1 MLENSSNKPYPFA
14 AIVGQRD
21 MQLALVLNIVDPL
34 IGGVLIM
41 GHRGTGKSTAVRAL
55 SELVPEIKVVSGCV
69 YHCDPTN
76 TENICSDCTTRL
88 GSNKKISTHKQ
99 PVRIVELPLGATE
112 DRVCGTINIER
123 ALKEGA
129 TTFEPGLLAQANRGF
144 LYIDE
149 VNLLEDHLV
158 DVLLDVAASGW
169 NRVERE
175 GVSVEHPSRFV
186 LIGSGNP
193 EEGELRPQLIDR
205 FGLHVEIKTEADL
218 DSRIAVVERREAFDR
233 EPLAFTKRFASEQEE
248 LVRAIKSARRNLAKV
263 KITRPVL
270 KVIAQ
275 VCARLNVEGH
285 RGELTMMRAA
295 RALAALEGHKR
306 VGDDDVKR
314 IAPMS
319 LRHRLRQNVFEDSTA
334 HERILEALEQ
344 TIASD
349 AGIVSEER
357 VDVKRQSESQTRDAT
372 LSFDQSRHNQREGHE
387 NSAELPSE
395 PPAEN
400 VTKLPLK
407 RKLNSRGNSQE
418 ERKSR
423 GTKQRAVSER
433 RGRHARSVVHKTTA
447 GKIALAATLRAL
459 MVARSAGSLSVPP
472 HSLRY
477 KLFSSKRG
485 TLFIFLIDTSG
496 SMGRH
501 RIALAKGAIL
511 DLLRQSYLNRDSVAI
526 IPFRGVSASIALP
539 PSRSILRAK
548 RAIELLTVGGST
560 PLSAGM
566 WCAAEL
572 LRRVR
577 DQHSDKSV
585 LIFTDGRANV
595 PLSQSKKGS
604 HLREHL
610 IEDEVKKL
618 GAAIKQ
624 TRTKIVVVDTQRH
637 FETGEDSALLARLME
652 AELIRLDRNKP
663 QISQID
669 THQK

>member
-1 MLENSSNKPYPFA
+1 MPEGRTQKSYPFV
-14 AIVGQRD
+14 AIVGQRE
-21 MQLALVLNIVDPL
+21 MQLALILNIVDPF

-69 YHCDPTN
+69 FQCDPT
-76 TENICSDCTTRL
+76 TVENACVDCAAKFSS
-88 GSNKKISTHKQ
+88 GKKISTKKQ
-99 PVRIVELPLGATE
+99 PVKVVELPLGATE

-205 FGLHVEIKTEADL
+205 FGLHVEIKTEEDL

-233 EPLAFTKRFASEQEE
+233 EPLVFTKRFASEQEE
-248 LVRAIKSARRNLAKV
+248 LARAINSARRNLSKV

-270 KVIAQ
+270 KMIAQ

-285 RGELTMMRAA
+285 RGELTMLRAA
-295 RALAALEGHKR
+295 RALAALEGRKR
-306 VGDDDVKR
+306 VGDNDVKR
-314 IAPMS
+314 IGPMS
-319 LRHRLRQNVFEDSTA
+319 LRHRLRHNVFEDSTA
-334 HERILEALEQ
+334 RERILEALEQ

-349 AGIVSEER
+349 AGVVSEER
-357 VDVKRQSESQTRDAT
+357 VDVKRKGETQARDVT
-372 LSFDQSRHNQREGHE
+372 LSFDQSRQKQLKGHE
-387 NSAELPSE
+387 NSVELPSE

-400 VTKLPLK
+400 VTKLSLK
-407 RKLNSRGNSQE
+407 WKPNGRGNNSPE
-418 ERKSR
+418 ERKSV
-423 GTKQRAVSER
+423 GTRQRAISER
-433 RGRHARSVVHKTTA
+433 RGRHARSVVHKTTT
-447 GKIALAATLRAL
+447 GKIAVAATLRAL
-459 MVARSAGSLSVPP
+459 MVARAAGSLSIPP

-477 KLFSSKRG
+477 KLFSRKRG

-501 RIALAKGAIL
+501 RIGLAKRAIL

-526 IPFRGVSASIALP
+526 ITFRGVSASIALP

-548 RAIELLTVGGST
+548 RAIESLTVGGST

-566 WCAAEL
+566 LCTVEL
-572 LRRVR
+572 VLRIK

-585 LIFTDGRANV
+585 LLFTDGRANV
-595 PLSQSKKGS
+595 PLRNRATVSDARDG
-604 HLREHL
+604 L
-610 IEDEVKKL
+610 IEDEL
-618 GAAIKQ
+618 RQLSATIRQ
-624 TRTKIVVVDTQRH
+624 TRTQLIVVDTQRH
-637 FETGEDSALLARLME
+637 FERNDDARILALALE
-652 AELIRLDRNKP
+652 AELVRLDSAPAEQRERV
-663 QISQID
+663 
-669 THQK
+669 